1 VSAMA
6 AVAGG
11 RRDGA
16 GGSGSWTARVAC
28 GWRRE
33 GVAAARDRG
42 GRARPDRRCKA
53 GAAMRGRSGSAMLE
67 AGERGWRREATLV
80 AAMARG
86 GGDGE
91 KTQAS

>member
-1 VSAMA
+1 MA
-6 AVAGG
+6 LEAAGRGRCAWPVAGAG
-11 RRDGA
+11 RA
-16 GGSGSWTARVAC
+16 WWQC
-28 GWRRE
+28 E
-33 GVAAARDRG
+33 PVAAARDRG